1 MIRSSETRPAAV
13 RLCASAILFAVLA
26 LLALFAL
33 AGLTRFAY
41 LSTGN
46 GKSEWITFVS
56 VPLSCSLLSLLCALL
71 CALLLRRVFGRFA
84 RALPVA
90 AALWAAATI
99 WLVLML
105 RTGQIYDAAKV
116 LEAATLFA
124 QGNYK
129 AMLTEYFNACS
140 YQLGLCL
147 PMEFAA
153 RLLPG
158 LNLNLF
164 MQVANVLLSV
174 LTAFAL
180 CAFAREALG
189 TPGAGCAALF
199 VLLLPAPLV
208 CTAVYGTLPMLAAV
222 SLSLLCYARYVRTR
236 RARFG
241 LAYALLLAI
250 GYMLKPNAAIALIA
264 LTLCAALDALSRRS
278 VRPLL
283 YALLAIAL
291 SVGLAR
297 AAIWQY
303 ELRSGVTLRPDVS
316 MLARLTMGLQEG
328 GGAAGWFNCY
338 IESFFSFDV
347 TQAQQRETALLDL
360 TARLGQMRE
369 DPAMALS
376 FFAEKLLSQWLEPT
390 YGTQWAGALSAHTGP
405 LSQAAQAAFA
415 EGSAVRAALTACM
428 RASQLLLYA
437 LSCAG
442 LLRLLRRGAGAL
454 EAALPLIVLGGALY
468 HLIFEAKSQYAYVYA
483 VLLVPLAAHGLEALL
498 SRAQK
503 RLSRMRARA

>member
-33 AGLTRFAY
+33 AGLTRFAH

-56 VPLSCSLLSLLCALL
+56 VPLSRSLLSLLCALL

-199 VLLLPAPLV
+199 VLLLPAPLM

-222 SLSLLCYARYVRTR
+222 SLSLLCYARYVHTR

-250 GYMLKPNAAIALIA
+250 AYMLKPNAAIALIA

-297 AAIWQY
+297 AVIWQY

-328 GGAAGWFNCY
+328 GGAAGWFNRY
-338 IESFFSFDV
+338 TESFFSFDV

-369 DPAMALS
+369 DPAMTLS

-454 EAALPLIVLGGALY
+454 EAALPLILLGGVLY

-483 VLLVPLAAHGLEALL
+483 VLLVPLAAHGLDALL
-498 SRAQK
+498 SSAQK
-503 RLSRMRARA
+503 RLESMRARA